1 MNRLTLVLPLCVLMV
16 AGCEDT
22 TQGPTYAQAPMADQS
37 VMYGTIIES
46 RPVQVASN
54 NADNKVG
61 AAIVGGLAGAIIG
74 NQFGKGGGKT
84 AMTGL
89 GAVGGAMA
97 GSALADN
104 GNNTRVTRQWTVR
117 LQQGGVI
124 QVIQDGQNLYV
135 GQRVRVVQDANG
147 RTYIEG

>member
-1 MNRLTLVLPLCVLMV
+1 
-16 AGCEDT
+16 
-22 TQGPTYAQAPMADQS
+22 
-37 VMYGTIIES
+37 
-46 RPVQVASN
+46 
-54 NADNKVG
+54 
-61 AAIVGGLAGAIIG
+61 
-74 NQFGKGGGKT
+74 
-84 AMTGL
+84 MTGL

>member
-22 TQGPTYAQAPMADQS
+22 MQGPTYVQSPADQS

-54 NADNKVG
+54 NSDNKVG
-61 AAIVGGLAGAIIG
+61 GAIVGGLAGAIIG
-74 NQFGKGGGKT
+74 NQFGKGSGKT

-89 GAVGGAMA
+89 GAIGGAMA
-97 GSALADN
+97 GNALADN
-104 GNNTRVTRQWTVR
+104 GQNARWSRQWTVR

-124 QVIQDGQNLYV
+124 QVVQDSQNLYV
-135 GQRVRVVQDANG
+135 GQRVRVIQDSNG
-147 RTYIEG
+147 TYLQP

>member
-1 MNRLTLVLPLCVLMV
+1 MKKLTLILPLCVLMV
-16 AGCEDT
+16 AGCDDT
-22 TQGPTYAQAPMADQS
+22 TGPTYVQAPVASQS

-46 RPVQVASN
+46 RPVQVATN
-54 NADNKVG
+54 NADNKTG
-61 AAIVGGLAGAIIG
+61 AAIVGGLAGAIVG

-89 GAVGGAMA
+89 GAIGGAMA

-104 GNNTRVTRQWTVR
+104 GSNTRVTRQWTVR

-135 GQRVRVVQDANG
+135 GQRVRVIQDSRG
-147 RTYIEG
+147 THIEP